1 MKQLQPNGF
10 VVQDISTAMFIP
22 TNFKYSGINAFCTF
36 PLDSFSDK
44 LSKSVSERQFAKRS
58 EDGKYE
64 ILEFI
69 SDPALLT
76 EYLSVCQ
83 QKNIQ
88 IRLLLVESS
97 YEHEVWNDP
106 IPDRTILGFE
116 YCSFPADEQIVSD
129 IDWYPPLRCFWHKLN
144 SFGLFNSYQEAES
157 FKKSYDKYVASGEIG
172 DGIEEA
178 YIMRVSVVSTFSFL
192 KP

>member
-88 IRLLLVESS
+88 ICFRKNMDTGGRSHDS
-97 YEHEVWNDP
+97 
-106 IPDRTILGFE
+106 GF
-116 YCSFPADEQIVSD
+116 P
-129 IDWYPPLRCFWHKLN
+129 
-144 SFGLFNSYQEAES
+144 G
-157 FKKSYDKYVASGEIG
+157 
-172 DGIEEA
+172 
-178 YIMRVSVVSTFSFL
+178 
-192 KP
+192 